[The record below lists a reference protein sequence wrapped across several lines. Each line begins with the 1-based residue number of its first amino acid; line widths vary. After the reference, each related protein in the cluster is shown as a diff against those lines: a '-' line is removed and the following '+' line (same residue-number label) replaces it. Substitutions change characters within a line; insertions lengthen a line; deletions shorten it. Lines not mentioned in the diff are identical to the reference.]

1 MNNVIKIEILNQKEL
16 VTVNDLSEIL
26 GASSNS
32 IYRLCEKGH
41 LKPYKFLGK
50 NYWRCDEVKSYLIN
64 LGVLRDTNTI
74 NKQLEI
80 NETTI

>member
-1 MNNVIKIEILNQKEL
+1 MIKIEKLNDKEFI
-16 VTVNDLSEIL
+16 TINDLSETL
-26 GASSNS
+26 GTSQNT
-32 IYRLCEKGH
+32 IYRLCVKGD

-74 NKQLEI
+74 NKQMEI

>member
-1 MNNVIKIEILNQKEL
+1 MIKIENLNDKEFI
-16 VTVNDLSEIL
+16 TINDLSETL
-26 GASSNS
+26 GTSQNT
-32 IYRLCEKGH
+32 IYRLCVKGD

>member
-1 MNNVIKIEILNQKEL
+1 MIKIENLNDREFIKI
-16 VTVNDLSEIL
+16 NDLTETL
-26 GASSNS
+26 GTSQNT
-32 IYRLCEKGH
+32 IYRLCIKGD

>member
-1 MNNVIKIEILNQKEL
+1 MIKIENLNDREFIKI
-16 VTVNDLSEIL
+16 NDLTETL
-26 GASSNS
+26 GTSQNT
-32 IYRLCEKGH
+32 IYRLCIKGD

-50 NYWRCDEVKSYLIN
+50 NYWRTDEVKSYLIN

-74 NKQLEI
+74 NKQMEI

>member
-1 MNNVIKIEILNQKEL
+1 MIKIENLNDREFIKI
-16 VTVNDLSEIL
+16 NDLTETL
-26 GASSNS
+26 GTSQNT
-32 IYRLCEKGH
+32 IYRLCIKGD

-50 NYWRCDEVKSYLIN
+50 NYWRTDEVKSYLIN